1 MRAIMVLGLVSL
13 MLAGCGSSPKTHF
26 YALTVVTGSRT
37 SKASPTWP
45 VQIAAVHVPPSLD
58 RQQMVK
64 RTVGNSVDISD
75 QNRWAA
81 PLGDMIRNVLTQDLA
96 VRLPKGKV
104 ILPDAP
110 APQNTR
116 QIVATI
122 AGFGPTSDGN
132 VKLDGSW
139 SLLGG
144 SPAKS
149 ILSHDI
155 SLETQPPGP
164 GGGGIAAAMSTLLGR
179 LANRMTSELVQMG
192 SSK

>member
-81 PLGDMIRNVLTQDLA
+81 PLSTACSTCCRA
-96 VRLPKGKV
+96 
-104 ILPDAP
+104 
-110 APQNTR
+110 
-116 QIVATI
+116 ATHRTNSRSF
-122 AGFGPTSDGN
+122 AH
-132 VKLDGSW
+132 
-139 SLLGG
+139 
-144 SPAKS
+144 A
-149 ILSHDI
+149 
-155 SLETQPPGP
+155 
-164 GGGGIAAAMSTLLGR
+164 
-179 LANRMTSELVQMG
+179 
-192 SSK
+192 